1 MRIRMTAPFPKR
13 RFASPP
19 RSYRGP
25 AAEDTKK
32 PVSFIPHCP
41 FNPLHGTLKVRGRLR
56 FWGMIMRIGLA
67 LVAALALAAP
77 ARAQVKEG
85 KEIAEIGGRS
95 LYDWIKDINHKDP
108 SKRETAARAVL
119 AFPPERAYEA
129 VPAMLTELR
138 RATAVDTS
146 VRVNLAIALGQ
157 ILGAKKDADP
167 KLVKDAVTLLTRL
180 LSDTQGIV
188 KYQAAKALASIG
200 PPEARAALN
209 ELLPLLRDKSNY
221 ELRQA
226 GALALAQIVIDPQIA
241 AAPWVHKQLQDL
253 LNDPA
258 YGVRQA
264 ACQALNK
271 IGHPVEAAQKAAILK
286 TLETLS
292 KKDPEPPV
300 QIWASVAAMSY
311 SGKIGA
317 EQLEVITRL
326 LHSGDANTKV
336 QAAQALGTI
345 GRRAKEVVPALIE
358 VLKEKDNDPNVVGF
372 TIIAL
377 GHIESVRAI
386 PALENLALE
395 STNEAIKKAA
405 MASVEQI
412 KKASAGGK

>member
-138 RATAVDTS
+138 RHNPPTTYVDTS

-157 ILGAKKDADP
+157 ILGVKKDAEP

-180 LSDTQGIV
+180 LRDSQGIV
-188 KYQAAKALASIG
+188 QY
-200 PPEARAALN
+200 
-209 ELLPLLRDKSNY
+209 
-221 ELRQA
+221 
-226 GALALAQIVIDPQIA
+226 
-241 AAPWVHKQLQDL
+241 
-253 LNDPA
+253 
-258 YGVRQA
+258 
-264 ACQALNK
+264 
-271 IGHPVEAAQKAAILK
+271 
-286 TLETLS
+286 
-292 KKDPEPPV
+292 
-300 QIWASVAAMSY
+300 
-311 SGKIGA
+311 
-317 EQLEVITRL
+317 
-326 LHSGDANTKV
+326 
-336 QAAQALGTI
+336 
-345 GRRAKEVVPALIE
+345 
-358 VLKEKDNDPNVVGF
+358 
-372 TIIAL
+372 
-377 GHIESVRAI
+377 
-386 PALENLALE
+386 
-395 STNEAIKKAA
+395 
-405 MASVEQI
+405 
-412 KKASAGGK
+412 